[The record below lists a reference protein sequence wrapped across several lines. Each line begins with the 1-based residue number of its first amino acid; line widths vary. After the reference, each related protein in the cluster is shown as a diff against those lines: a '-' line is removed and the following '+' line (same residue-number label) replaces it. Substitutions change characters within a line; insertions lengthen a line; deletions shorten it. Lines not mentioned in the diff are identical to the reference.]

1 MDIPLRV
8 EVRCSDEI
16 CGKSMAIIVD
26 PATDTVT
33 HVVVQ
38 VSGGDYLV
46 PIDVI
51 TESAPDHIQLRWS
64 KAELEAAEPFER
76 LETLSADEQMM
87 QMQAMSGSYVGWSP
101 AACRASTCRQC
112 RSQPRWKLSRSRKT
126 SVHFIAA
133 RMWKPPTDES
143 AKSMSS

>member
-26 PATDTVT
+26 PATETVT

-46 PIDVI
+46 PINVI
-51 TESAPDHIQLRWS
+51 TESAPTHIQLRWS
-64 KAELEAAEPFER
+64 KAELEAAGR
-76 LETLSADEQMM
+76 SSA
-87 QMQAMSGSYVGWSP
+87 
-101 AACRASTCRQC
+101 
-112 RSQPRWKLSRSRKT
+112 WKLSAQTSR
-126 SVHFIAA
+126 
-133 RMWKPPTDES
+133 
-143 AKSMSS
+143 